1 MKNILFVT
9 DKFFKEMGGSY
20 EAIGSTVYNLKKDK
34 INLKFVYFNNGEIDF
49 KLDLAKII
57 NNVDIVH
64 LFGIWTL
71 NHIKTA
77 LLSKIKKKK
86 LIITMKLE
94 PWSLSQKNLKKDN
107 IYTKKILKL
116 ADVVHCTSINEKKMS
131 N

>member
-1 MKNILFVT
+1 MKR
-9 DKFFKEMGGSY
+9 
-20 EAIGSTVYNLKKDK
+20 GSTVYNLKKDK

-77 LLSKIKKKK
+77 LLSKIKKK
-86 LIITMKLE
+86 INYNSYGSIRAMVFI
-94 PWSLSQKNLKKDN
+94 S
-107 IYTKKILKL
+107 KI
-116 ADVVHCTSINEKKMS
+116 
-131 N
+131 